1 FIRAAMAAVGVPGL
15 ASFWAEL
22 LVFISAVK
30 VYPIRGIL
38 AISGLLISALFMLRV
53 VMKTFYGSANP
64 KFADLPDVSAFL
76 ASPRVILAGVILLF
90 GLFPWMMLN
99 LIQVST
105 STFPGVVGF

>member
-1 FIRAAMAAVGVPGL
+1 MVYLSQLTSFDIAV
-15 ASFWAEL
+15 
-22 LVFISAVK
+22 
-30 VYPIRGIL
+30 L

-53 VMKTFYGSANP
+53 VMKTFYGPANP
-64 KFADLPDVSAFL
+64 QFADLPDVRPFL
-76 ASPRVILAGVILLF
+76 ITPRAMLAGTILLF